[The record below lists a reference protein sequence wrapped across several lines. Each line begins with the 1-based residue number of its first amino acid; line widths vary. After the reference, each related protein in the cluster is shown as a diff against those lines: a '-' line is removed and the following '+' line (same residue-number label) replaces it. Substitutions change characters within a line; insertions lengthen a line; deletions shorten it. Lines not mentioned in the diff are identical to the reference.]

1 MSIVI
6 LDSGPVGLLA
16 KRGGTP
22 AVDECNLWLDGLLD
36 QSSRVI
42 LPEIVDFEV
51 RRELIRLRAVSSM
64 ARLDTL
70 ASIVEYLPL
79 TTAAMRKAAEL
90 WAEARQKGLPTADP
104 KGLDGDVILAA
115 QALLLGAADVVV
127 ATTNAGHLSRF
138 VAARSWPEVQ

>member
-22 AVDECNLWLDGLLD
+22 AVDVCNLWLDGLLD
-36 QSSRVI
+36 QETRVI

-51 RRELIRLRAVSSM
+51 RRELIRLRAVSSI

-70 ASIVEYLPL
+70 ITVVEYLPL

-90 WAEARQKGLPTADP
+90 WALSRQQGLPTADP
-104 KGLDGDVILAA
+104 KKLDGNVILAA

-138 VAARSWPEVQ
+138 VTARHWQDMT